1 MIPVG
6 AVGAGAMAM
15 SGEDELET
23 MAGGGAIRKA
33 AEAIRG
39 AAKSA
44 GEALDMSAEGRK
56 RRAAQQGFNVDEVLY
71 HGTDKSFE
79 NFIPKRGL
87 SGTASYLTP
96 DADIASAYAMGDVRG
111 KKRGDGAN
119 ILPAYVRGNILS
131 QQDLTRGQ
139 EIDIWKAIEDYELA
153 NAELGTLKYEMLTDK
168 KFPSMSESLLETT
181 EEEYVPDFVQMM
193 EKLAEIKRTEDIL
206 GGLGYTGVRGLEELI
221 NARNRPGLREYE
233 SIAVFD
239 PKNIRSVNA
248 RFNPL
253 DIDSSNILSGLG
265 AAAIGAGALTS
276 EDDPEGMSKGG
287 LVDKLRSAAS
297 SVKEAGN
304 VYKAAVGNM
313 FSPWEPRIAEERPP
327 GLYPSDWEY
336 PELQLRRP
344 GIVNLAVGMPNM
356 FADMRDLFGSVKDV
370 AIGDEVPDEQWA
382 RWDKATEAQGRYE
395 EDMDKFL
402 RSYTGKSM
410 DELSGPMSAV
420 LGVSEAAAQ
429 PGIIPAKVVAGLPWL
444 ARYLSHLAEFATPVT
459 VASPGAMLTGAG
471 FNAGIRALPALTDGD
486 DLEQM
491 NARYSGRELSG
502 EEQDR
507 LDDYL
512 QELLGKKD
520 GMAETERLAGG
531 GAIRK
536 AAEAIGAANKSAS
549 NRPVDEQIG
558 LSRAKSMVEQSGQRW
573 DDVKQISTPEEYLQ
587 FQRRY
592 GLASVVSERDEPS
605 DVFHR
610 GGSMFYDEET
620 GKPVAYATSSAS
632 RKKPEGMANGGLVYD
647 ANRIN
652 ALAAQLMEPVRLSEG
667 GPPPRS
673 RIARAAAAIRGAA
686 TPPREIPDEQL
697 VSDDDF
703 ATIARDLGIDVDET
717 IIPSDAPTQPIRR
730 TGYGRST
737 IRGAG
742 RKTIPGIYD
751 DPRLIVERASAAV
764 APESEAMQQLF
775 GVTREDLAKV
785 AMEREPV
792 VWSPPGAPARPRGT
806 DYAGLVMQPA
816 NTQRLVDIL
825 DEASESPLRAGMTGW
840 YMLDPAYR
848 RLVELVGEDEAK
860 KLFVDMNTLTG
871 VHSANAAVANELTR
885 GTAMNWLNRENRL
898 SDYVK
903 YGAKAGMEGAP
914 ADMATIPG
922 HLAHKTAHIIPA
934 LRYLET
940 GELSKEAK
948 TPAYITASNP
958 PEIGTN
964 VNFPVGD
971 AHFVRAIGLSDVR
984 PETKDPS
991 ARFASWS
998 MPEAMQLND
1007 WFTSDVARRAGLS
1020 GVSAQALLWGA
1031 LSPTTGV
1038 KSKIGAPKLEIL
1050 ADLIMQTA
1058 KRLNVSPEEA
1068 RDMVLLGRAYAGKA
1082 AGGLIG
1088 YKQQISGEM

>member
-1 MIPVG
+1 
-6 AVGAGAMAM
+6 
-15 SGEDELET
+15 
-23 MAGGGAIRKA
+23 
-33 AEAIRG
+33 
-39 AAKSA
+39 
-44 GEALDMSAEGRK
+44 
-56 RRAAQQGFNVDEVLY
+56 
-71 HGTDKSFE
+71 
-79 NFIPKRGL
+79 
-87 SGTASYLTP
+87 
-96 DADIASAYAMGDVRG
+96 
-111 KKRGDGAN
+111 
-119 ILPAYVRGNILS
+119 
-131 QQDLTRGQ
+131 
-139 EIDIWKAIEDYELA
+139 
-153 NAELGTLKYEMLTDK
+153 
-168 KFPSMSESLLETT
+168 
-181 EEEYVPDFVQMM
+181 
-193 EKLAEIKRTEDIL
+193 
-206 GGLGYTGVRGLEELI
+206 
-221 NARNRPGLREYE
+221 
-233 SIAVFD
+233 
-239 PKNIRSVNA
+239 
-248 RFNPL
+248 
-253 DIDSSNILSGLG
+253 
-265 AAAIGAGALTS
+265 
-276 EDDPEGMSKGG
+276 
-287 LVDKLRSAAS
+287 
-297 SVKEAGN
+297 
-304 VYKAAVGNM
+304 
-313 FSPWEPRIAEERPP
+313 
-327 GLYPSDWEY
+327 
-336 PELQLRRP
+336 
-344 GIVNLAVGMPNM
+344 M

-382 RWDKATEAQGRYE
+382 RWDKATEAQGRYD
-395 EDMDKFL
+395 EDMDTWL
-402 RSYTGKSM
+402 RHYTGKSV

-459 VASPGAMLTGAG
+459 VASPGAMMTGAG
-471 FNAGIRALPALTDGD
+471 FNAGIRVLPALTDGD
-486 DLEQM
+486 DLEEMERRYSQPPA
-491 NARYSGRELSG
+491 ARYRGEVARRRE
-502 EEQDR
+502 DR
-507 LDDYL
+507 ENKLKMIADRRAEKL
-512 QELLGKKD
+512 NRSPAT
-520 GMAETERLAGG
+520 MAE
-531 GAIRK
+531 
-536 AAEAIGAANKSAS
+536 
-549 NRPVDEQIG
+549 
-558 LSRAKSMVEQSGQRW
+558 
-573 DDVKQISTPEEYLQ
+573 
-587 FQRRY
+587 
-592 GLASVVSERDEPS
+592 
-605 DVFHR
+605 
-610 GGSMFYDEET
+610 
-620 GKPVAYATSSAS
+620 
-632 RKKPEGMANGGLVYD
+632 GGLVYD
-647 ANRIN
+647 ADKIN

-673 RIARAAAAIRGAA
+673 KIARAAAAVRGATTA
-686 TPPREIPDEQL
+686 PREVPDEL
-697 VSDDDF
+697 SVSDEEMMR
-703 ATIARDLGIDVDET
+703 IARDLGVDVDET
-717 IIPSDAPTQPIRR
+717 IIPSDAPIQPTRR

-751 DPRLIVERASAAV
+751 DPREIVERASRAV

-792 VWSPPGAPARPRGT
+792 VWLPPGAPARPRGT

-898 SDYVK
+898 SDYVT
-903 YGAKAGMEGAP
+903 YGAKAGMEGSP

-948 TPAYITASNP
+948 TPAYITSSNP
-958 PEIGTN
+958 PVLGTN

-971 AHFVRAIGLSDVR
+971 AHYVRAIGLSDVR
-984 PETKDPS
+984 PETQNPS

-998 MPEAMQLND
+998 MPEAMQLHD

-1058 KRLNVSPEEA
+1058 QRLNVSPEEA

-1082 AGGLIG
+1082 DGGLVG
-1088 YKQQISGEM
+1088 YKQKISGEM